1 MERNQINSL
10 LQKYYEGMS
19 SRDEERKLLD
29 FFLGS
34 DVPAELDIDRK
45 HFLALA
51 DMQNEEIEV
60 PANLESNI
68 LARLAVEQKPVS
80 LLKSRFV
87 YTAISVAAGLA
98 LIVSTFMFLNKQQN
112 LGTYDDPQIAYAET
126 KEALELVS
134 QFFNMGTEKL
144 AGLGEM
150 DRAMQP
156 LSQLKKVEEV
166 SENLKYL
173 GKFSEGIEKTRSLL
187 KTKNN

>member
-1 MERNQINSL
+1 MERNQINGL

-29 FFLGS
+29 YFLGS

-51 DMQNEEIEV
+51 DMQNDEIEV
-60 PANLESNI
+60 PADLESNI

-98 LIVSTFMFLNKQQN
+98 LIVSTFMFINKQQN

-134 QFFNMGTEKL
+134 QFFNMGTENL

-187 KTKNN
+187 KTENN